1 MDDSQVITNQTI
13 QMNQSNQP
21 ASVPTPPPF
30 MNDVYTPPSRDEKAP
45 NGVNTPPPS
54 SPVVDETAQLL
65 LKEMQKLRQDFDA
78 KVKYD
83 QSKERLIETLH
94 RELQTYQEGLHFRV
108 LRPVFTDLMTLYDD
122 INQLVEGISASGNEA
137 GAVIERMVIFQETVE
152 DILRRNG
159 AESFTVEGPTFQPNR
174 QRVLRVIPTFDP
186 AQDKQIARRVRKG
199 FVYEDIVLRSE
210 MVEVFKYTPPNG

>member
-1 MDDSQVITNQTI
+1 MKRGGTRAAGIMDDSQVITDQTI
-13 QMNQSNQP
+13 QMNLNNQ
-21 ASVPTPPPF
+21 
-30 MNDVYTPPSRDEKAP
+30 NDVYASPLRDEKAP
-45 NGVNTPPPS
+45 NGTNTPS
-54 SPVVDETAQLL
+54 SPAADQTTQLL
-65 LKEMQKLRQDFDA
+65 LKEMQNLRQDFDA

-122 INQLVEGISASGNEA
+122 ISKLVEGISASGNDVT
-137 GAVIERMVIFQETVE
+137 AVIDRMVIFQETVE

-174 QRVLRVIPTFDP
+174 QRILRVIPTFDP
-186 AQDKQIARRVRKG
+186 AQDRQIARRVRKG

-210 MVEVFKYTPPNG
+210 VVEVFKYTPPNG